1 MFSTRN
7 PNWLLDPTVCYLN
20 HGSYGA
26 TPIPVLDYQQQ
37 LREKLEKQ
45 PIHFLGREL
54 EGLLD
59 ESREILGTFVGANSA
74 DLVFV
79 PNATVAVNTILR
91 SLNFADGEE
100 ILITS
105 HTYNACQNAVRL
117 MAERFG
123 VKIKEVFI
131 PFPIADPQQV
141 IEAILSEVSPKTK
154 LALLDHV
161 TSPTALIL
169 PISTLIKELHR
180 QGVDTLIDGAHA
192 PGFLPVDI
200 QSLAPTYYT
209 GNCHKW
215 LCAPKGAAFL
225 YVRPDKQTTIRP
237 LAISHGANSPRGDR
251 SRFQLEFAW
260 TGTDDPTPYLCIPKA
275 LEWMGNLLPGGWGQL
290 QQQNRN
296 LALEARKRIC
306 KALDIPL
313 PCPEEMLGAMATI
326 PLGKISLSNQDLYEK
341 LRQDFSIEIPVIPWP
356 GEQTLVRVSAQFYNY
371 IEQYDYL
378 ATVLLGF

>member
-59 ESREILGTFVGANSA
+59 ESREILGSFVGANPA

-91 SLNFADGEE
+91 SLDFADGEE
-100 ILITS
+100 ILMTN

-123 VKIKEVFI
+123 IKIKEAFI

-275 LEWMGNLLPGGWGQL
+275 LEWMGNLLPRGWVQL

-326 PLGKISLSNQDLYEK
+326 PLGKISLSSQDLYEK

-356 GEQTLVRVSAQFYNY
+356 GEQTLVRISAQFYNY

-378 ATVLLGF
+378 ADVLLGF